1 MRLLG
6 GFPCR
11 PTFLRAD
18 ADAFDLHAR
27 QFSPMSDGAM
37 ITFTPLK
44 FERDDFFI
52 FPLLDNFGRD
62 LCARD
67 ERITVREIVAIG
79 MQQHVAKDRG
89 FSYFRAQ

>member
-18 ADAFDLHAR
+18 ADAFDLHSR
-27 QFSPMSDGAM
+27 QFSPVSDRAM
-37 ITFTPLK
+37 ITLTPLEFK
-44 FERDDFFI
+44 RDDFFV

-62 LCARD
+62 FRARNQG
-67 ERITVREIVAIG
+67 ITMRELVAIG
-79 MQQHVAKDRG
+79 MQ
-89 FSYFRAQ
+89 